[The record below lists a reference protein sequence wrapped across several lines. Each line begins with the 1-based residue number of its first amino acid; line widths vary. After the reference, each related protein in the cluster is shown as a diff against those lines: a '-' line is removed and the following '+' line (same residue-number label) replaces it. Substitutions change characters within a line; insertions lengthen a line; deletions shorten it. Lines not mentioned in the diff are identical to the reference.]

1 MFTKIKMIFVAV
13 VLTLMAQSALAQD
26 SVKLILPVNIE
37 KYIEKES
44 DKSANKETDKK
55 SANETDSSKK
65 LSENEL
71 MLKEVR
77 DLQQTVK
84 VMEERIKEL
93 EAKLAKSETN
103 KETSNKQISNS
114 LENTTVATTSLTPTN
129 KTIVEDPKPEDKDKN
144 ASDKVL
150 DFFKRTEVSGFV
162 DAYYGYNFNRPIGS
176 TNVTNFDNQLR
187 NFDTKHNQFSLNQAK
202 LVLENKPTEDGRLGF
217 RFDLN
222 FGPATEII
230 HAGEPGG
237 ADIFRN
243 LQQAYLSYLAPV
255 GKGLQ
260 VDFGKFVTYHGFEVI
275 ETKDNWNY
283 SRSILFAFGIPYYH
297 YGVRLT
303 YSPSD
308 KVTLGFAMHNGYND
322 VIDNNRK
329 KSFSVQAI
337 LKPTKKLTIYENY
350 TGGPEQPNNGDD
362 YRHLNDGT
370 LVYAFNDKITFA
382 TNYFYVSDRVNG
394 AGVHAKG
401 IVGYLRLQPKE
412 HYAFTPRFEVYHD
425 HDGFTTGQKQT
436 VKSFTLTGE
445 RLIKSGL
452 IGRLEYR
459 RDFSNINF
467 FHKSVDSFVKAQST
481 LTLGVIYSFST
492 KQ

>member
-1 MFTKIKMIFVAV
+1 MFFVAA
-13 VLTLMAQSALAQD
+13 VLAIFAQSVLAQQ
-26 SVKLILPVNIE
+26 PVEMALVTGN
-37 KYIEKES
+37 S
-44 DKSANKETDKK
+44 DKVSDKK
-55 SANETDSSKK
+55 VSGEKDENKK
-65 LSENEL
+65 PSENEL
-71 MLKEVR
+71 MLKEVQ
-77 DLQQTVK
+77 DLQQTVR
-84 VMEERIKEL
+84 VLENRIKEL
-93 EAKLAKSETN
+93 ENKLAKPEN
-103 KETSNKQISNS
+103 AKENVKADVINDTTTSA
-114 LENTTVATTSLTPTN
+114 NTTTTVTSIASTGVIAPNPITN
-129 KTIVEDPKPEDKDKN
+129 SISPIVEDPKPEDKDKN